1 LIMTTATPATGLL
14 IGRLCRKKRGVV
26 RKLKLLECAGVV
38 PALLE
43 KAACLRGKH
52 GGIRTHIKNGLRG
65 SRSGSY
71 GRGVVSCGGGGRQ
84 LLLRIGL

>member
-1 LIMTTATPATGLL
+1 MIMTTATPATGLL

-52 GGIRTHIKNGLRG
+52 GGIRTDIKNGLRG

-71 GRGVVSCGGGGRQ
+71 GRGVGISCGGGRQ